1 MNTELSAEIR
11 FRCPHCQ
18 KLFCTD
24 KTAFDSDQKADF
36 QCTECRQ
43 DFILHKKTDNT
54 GLFLTSVAIEKKFS
68 NCPKC
73 SFLKPIQSDE
83 CPNCGVLESK
93 YIEIQKAENPRLFEL
108 NKAWQF
114 VLSDITQDQLHQNF
128 LDLAQKQSA
137 LNFAAQ
143 KYSDLKKVLGH
154 DEIVEK
160 YLKQIEQ
167 RLSFHIQSQFNQAKA
182 EQTDNEVIE
191 GFKRHYFIIVG
202 LVGTTLLILNRIYP
216 LYPNLNGLVVAITVL
231 SYGLYF
237 TTKNSKNDKI

>member
-1 MNTELSAEIR
+1 MNIELSAEIR

-24 KTAFDSDQKADF
+24 KTAFDNTQKADF
-36 QCTECRQ
+36 ECTECHR

-54 GLFLTSVAIEKKFS
+54 GLYQATVTVEKKFS

-73 SFLKPIQSDE
+73 SYLKPIQSDE

-93 YIEIQKAENPRLFEL
+93 FIEIQKAENPRLYEL
-108 NKAWQF
+108 NKAWQA
-114 VLSDITQDQLHQNF
+114 LLTDITQDQLHQKF

-160 YLKQIEQ
+160 YLVQIEQ
-167 RLSFHIQSQFNQAKA
+167 RLSFHIQSQFNQAKS
-182 EQTDNEVIE
+182 EQPNQEIVE

-202 LVGTTLLILNRIYP
+202 LIGTALLILNKIYP

-237 TTKNSKNDKI
+237 TTQNSNNTKI

>member
-1 MNTELSAEIR
+1 MNKELSAEIR

-24 KTAFDSDQKADF
+24 STAFENASRADF
-36 QCTECRQ
+36 QCTDCQ
-43 DFILHKKTDNT
+43 KDFILHKKMDSM
-54 GLFLTSVAIEKKFS
+54 GLYESSVYVERKFS

-73 SFLKPIQSDE
+73 SFLKPLKQDE

-93 YIEIQKAENPRLFEL
+93 YTEMQKIENPRLFEL
-108 NKAWQF
+108 NKAWQN
-114 VLSDITQDQLHQNF
+114 VILDMTNDRIHQNF

-143 KYSDLKKVLGH
+143 KYTDLKKVIGH
-154 DEIVEK
+154 DDLVES

-167 RLSFHIQSQFNQAKA
+167 RLSFHIQNQFKHAQQETNA
-182 EQTDNEVIE
+182 ESVVP
-191 GFKRHYFIIVG
+191 GFKRHYFIVVG
-202 LVGTTLLILNRIYP
+202 FVGTMLLILNRIYP

-237 TTKNSKNDKI
+237 TTQNSKNTQI